1 MKHLPVVILV
11 SSVIIFWY
19 AGTLYPGGT
28 RLDPTTTGYSWAEN
42 TITALIR
49 PYALNGEVNPARWIA
64 VFAIFLF
71 TGAGALLF
79 HSIASFMS
87 GINQQLLRSTIG
99 ASSGAFSGAL
109 PGAGTT
115 NIPGKRSVSAV
126 RIGGIG
132 AMVSA
137 FLVVTP
143 LHDVKVTLALIFFT
157 VALVA
162 LFRWLRA
169 VGMTVLL
176 LAGLAAFSLPLF
188 NAVLFYG
195 QIGHEWLPLV
205 QKSGKFACIFWLIG
219 CYYVLGG
226 MLQKLRQ

>member
-1 MKHLPVVILV
+1 V
-11 SSVIIFWY
+11 S
-19 AGTLYPGGT
+19 
-28 RLDPTTTGYSWAEN
+28 
-42 TITALIR
+42 
-49 PYALNGEVNPARWIA
+49 
-64 VFAIFLF
+64 AIFLF

-87 GINQQLLRSTIG
+87 GINQKLLRSTIG
-99 ASSGAFSGAL
+99 ASSGAFS
-109 PGAGTT
+109 GAGTT

-157 VALVA
+157 VAVVA

-195 QIGHEWLPLV
+195 QIGHEWLPMV